1 MKRGEEWSEHQRV
14 WIWQALTVLQRER
27 GSDPLDA
34 LHDECVEEDTLGYL
48 AMNAHKRKLRGL
60 LLSTDLLLAFTTSIS
75 RFLAWHEHG
84 LRGRSP
90 LLLPAQQRCR
100 GRRRLTTAKSRR
112 LRRLEASHPL
122 GPCGAFARHRRLV
135 RQRPRRHQ
143 AQGATPAEVDELP
156 RVRYSTML
164 LQHTRS
170 VCGTFPKLFI
180 SIISSHIHGFSHI
193 QGRRTLSN
201 ST

>member
-1 MKRGEEWSEHQRV
+1 MPTKVSSAV
-14 WIWQALTVLQRER
+14 CSLLT
-27 GSDPLDA
+27 G
-34 LHDECVEEDTLGYL
+34 
-48 AMNAHKRKLRGL
+48 
-60 LLSTDLLLAFTTSIS
+60 LLLAFTTSIAVS
-75 RFLAWHEHG
+75 RVA
-84 LRGRSP
+84 RTRATRTRSP
-90 LLLPAQQRCR
+90 LFLPAQRRCR
-100 GRRRLTTAKSRR
+100 GRRRRTTAKSRR